1 MNMSALG
8 SVTIAAHDAVVPLV
22 VKYLPLLPVC
32 DGRLTGAAAHCKPR
46 VAVDAAVSKYPSV
59 PIGNL
64 AAKSGALPTTKS
76 PFASIRF

>member
-22 VKYLPLLPVC
+22 VRYFPELPVC